1 MQDLLAFQALLR
13 KEDELMKYTRSSA
26 PARVN
31 RATDVF
37 NGHANVNS
45 SASQHT
51 AIGQHSN
58 TDADNLPSNSPG
70 IRCSNTAANETCH
83 HLQVSS
89 DYGAQRS
96 NSSIQEK
103 KEDCRRREL
112 NSSWSWTLLKD
123 VGDGSGSS
131 QEDPCDNDTP
141 STTKKSK
148 NHRLDDSKQKE
159 SKAHRLDKK
168 PSFSLAKKK

>member
-1 MQDLLAFQALLR
+1 MIVHTIDHNS
-13 KEDELMKYTRSSA
+13 SSA

-37 NGHANVNS
+37 NGHADVYS

-58 TDADNLPSNSPG
+58 TDADNLPSTSPG
-70 IRCSNTAANETCH
+70 IGCSNAAANETCH

-103 KEDCRRREL
+103 KEDC
-112 NSSWSWTLLKD
+112 
-123 VGDGSGSS
+123 
-131 QEDPCDNDTP
+131 
-141 STTKKSK
+141 
-148 NHRLDDSKQKE
+148 
-159 SKAHRLDKK
+159 
-168 PSFSLAKKK
+168 